1 LFIPV
6 VIPLVEDGLGLFFDG
21 EVFKDFF
28 AQSILRTIL
37 EDRVNPAIGKLINA
51 VGIVFVFQLL
61 GLLVGI

>member
-1 LFIPV
+1 M
-6 VIPLVEDGLGLFFDG
+6 FFDG

-28 AQSILRTIL
+28 AQSILRAIL
-37 EDRVNPAIGKLINA
+37 EDRVNPAIGKLIHA